1 MQGPAGI
8 RDHYCLRGTVSV
20 FHRGVVD
27 CSSLIVPR
35 TLRELR
41 KANDSE
47 NKLAKNGQNSLE
59 PRYLYKIKMVLFCSL
74 CS

>member
-1 MQGPAGI
+1 M
-8 RDHYCLRGTVSV
+8 SV
-20 FHRGVVD
+20 FRRGVVD

-59 PRYLYKIKMVLFCSL
+59 PRYLYKVKMVLFIL
-74 CS
+74 